1 MGLVNIIT
9 MKITNFKP
17 VLAAALSASALFV
30 GGCVHTDTGDSSF
43 AWPFTADDTITARY
57 ERTAQ
62 QVTEATRYVLGHD
75 GKLLVDNV
83 VDNSFKAKINER
95 TVYVKVSKVDEKV
108 TQVQIQARVS
118 GKGDLHLDAD
128 LDKQIALQLTVT
140 R

>member
-1 MGLVNIIT
+1 
-9 MKITNFKP
+9 
-17 VLAAALSASALFV
+17 
-30 GGCVHTDTGDSSF
+30 
-43 AWPFTADDTITARY
+43 
-57 ERTAQ
+57 
-62 QVTEATRYVLGHD
+62 VTEATRYVLGHD